1 MLFNNLKIQIPRVMW
16 AVIRDRNYTIFL
28 FIVWLVLFGLMFY
41 LPVRTVPGNTLAF
54 QAVIFGFKDYL
65 FLGVASFLSA
75 FIITIQVKIFRQR
88 RSDRTMVGNAALGS
102 AGFLSGIVSSVF
114 GTATCSLCVAALF
127 GFLGANSVIFL
138 VNNKIYVVFG
148 SLALLGLST
157 FLSLKKLNNSCD
169 VCK

>member
-1 MLFNNLKIQIPRVMW
+1 
-16 AVIRDRNYTIFL
+16 
-28 FIVWLVLFGLMFY
+28 MFY

-65 FLGVASFLSA
+65 FLGIASFLSA
-75 FIITIQVKIFRQR
+75 FVITIQVKIFRQR
-88 RSDRTMVGNAALGS
+88 RSTKAMAGNTALGS

>member
-1 MLFNNLKIQIPRVMW
+1 MW
-16 AVIRDRNYTIFL
+16 AVIRDRNYAILL
-28 FIVWLVLFGLMFY
+28 FIAWVVLFGLMFY

-65 FLGVASFLSA
+65 FLGIASFLSA

-88 RSDRTMVGNAALGS
+88 KSAKAMAGNSALGS

-114 GTATCSLCVAALF
+114 GTATCSLCVGALF

-138 VNNKIYVVFG
+138 VNNKTYVVAG
-148 SLALLGLST
+148 SLVLLGLSI

-169 VCK
+169 ICK